1 MPNLKTKIIIFDFDG
16 TIADSFLTL
25 IEIVNELGKAECLGV
40 FSADQIEKARDLP
53 MREIIFQ
60 LKISKWKLFF
70 LARKIQKK
78 FAQKISQVSPV
89 AEMIPTLQELK
100 KNGFVLGVLSSTRKE
115 ILEQFM
121 KNNKI
126 DVFTFIH
133 SERNLFGKA
142 KILKKILKEYHFDSS
157 EAIYVGDE
165 SRDIDASREANMRIA
180 AVSWGFNSRKMLE
193 KNHPDYLFDKPK
205 ELLTLKNS

>member
-25 IEIVNELGKAECLGV
+25 VEIVNELGKTEGIGV
-40 FSADQIEKARDLP
+40 FSADQIKKARDLP

-78 FAQKISQVSPV
+78 FAQKISQVGPV
-89 AEMIPTLQELK
+89 AEIIPTLQELK
-100 KNGFVLGVLSSTRKE
+100 KSGFILGVLSSTRKE

-121 KNNKI
+121 RNNKI

-142 KILKKILKEYHFDSS
+142 KILKKILNEYHFDPS
-157 EAIYVGDE
+157 EAVYVGDE
-165 SRDIDASREANMRIA
+165 SRDIDASREANVRVA

-193 KNHPDYLFDKPK
+193 KNRPDYLFDTPE
-205 ELLTLKNS
+205 ELLALKI